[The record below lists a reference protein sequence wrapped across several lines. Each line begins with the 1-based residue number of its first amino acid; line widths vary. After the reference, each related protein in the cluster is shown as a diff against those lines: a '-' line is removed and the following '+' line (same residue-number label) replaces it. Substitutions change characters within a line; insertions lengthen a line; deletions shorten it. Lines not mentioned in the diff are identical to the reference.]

1 MLVQTLMLFSTRHIF
16 CSEIPCE
23 SDHLQCCP
31 NMCPFREKR
40 RTRGILINAVNVPA
54 GGWGEEGGTL
64 VLRQELA
71 LHLSEGDVSYK
82 KRAFE

>member
-1 MLVQTLMLFSTRHIF
+1 MWAGFKPAHLNLTL
-16 CSEIPCE
+16 PC
-23 SDHLQCCP
+23 HLLNFQ
-31 NMCPFREKR
+31 
-40 RTRGILINAVNVPA
+40 A